1 MGFGVVAAI
10 AAPLVMGGIS
20 KAVNNSRA
28 RGMQDDINAANGL
41 ISDILSNRADVYD
54 ASGKIRDM
62 KDDVDKLKSL
72 VKNPYANLGVA
83 TQAAEM
89 QAEEVDIALAS
100 TLNAMQAGGM
110 GAGGA
115 TALAQA
121 AAKSKQGVSASI
133 ESQEAQNE
141 KLRAEGEQQANQ
153 QLMALENQK
162 ISIEGQAI
170 SAEERA
176 AAGEDARVQ
185 AQLDRAYGESDFLRS
200 RQMGL
205 EDAGDAA
212 LMAGI
217 SGSTSALTGA
227 VSAGGALTKAG
238 RMK

>member
-1 MGFGVVAAI
+1 
-10 AAPLVMGGIS
+10 
-20 KAVNNSRA
+20 
-28 RGMQDDINAANGL
+28 
-41 ISDILSNRADVYD
+41 
-54 ASGKIRDM
+54 
-62 KDDVDKLKSL
+62 
-72 VKNPYANLGVA
+72 
-83 TQAAEM
+83 
-89 QAEEVDIALAS
+89 
-100 TLNAMQAGGM
+100 
-110 GAGGA
+110 
-115 TALAQA
+115 
-121 AAKSKQGVSASI
+121 
-133 ESQEAQNE
+133 
-141 KLRAEGEQQANQ
+141 
-153 QLMALENQK
+153 MALENQK